1 MRPEEYQAMFDL
13 EEHLWW
19 YDGMREITTAILDP
33 SIAGRRD
40 LRLLDVGCGTGY
52 SLRWLSERF
61 EPELAFGIDAAPSAA
76 RFWKLRELTTAS
88 VASACSLPL
97 RSNSFDLATCF
108 DVIYQFSRKDA
119 ESAVAEV
126 HRVLKPG
133 GSFLI
138 REPAYNWMRGG
149 HDVAVGTRHR
159 FTLTELRHLLIGAG
173 FKLKRATYAN
183 TLLFWAAI
191 PHRLLSRITGGGMS
205 DVKPVPEWR
214 NRILARTLKLESRM
228 LRRLAFPFGLSAIL
242 LVEKQT
248 DDAEKLSCPR
258 PLKD

>member
-19 YDGMREITTAILDP
+19 YDGMREITTAILET
-33 SIAGRRD
+33 GLGNRRD

-52 SLRWLSERF
+52 SLQWLGERF
-61 EPELAFGIDAAPSAA
+61 KPGLAFGIDAAPSAA
-76 RFWKLRELTTAS
+76 KFWKLRELSTAS

-97 RSNSFDLATCF
+97 RSNEFDLATCF
-108 DVIYQFSRKDA
+108 DVLYQFSRKDA

-133 GSFLI
+133 GSFLL

-149 HDVAVGTRHR
+149 HDLAVGTRHR
-159 FTLTELRHLLIGAG
+159 FTLTELRHLLSGSG
-173 FKLKRATYAN
+173 FKLKKATYAN

-191 PHRLLSRITGGGMS
+191 PHRLLSRISGGSRS

-214 NRILARTLKLESRM
+214 NRILANALKVEARL

-242 LVEKQT
+242 LAEKQ
-248 DDAEKLSCPR
+248 DDA
-258 PLKD
+258 

>member
-1 MRPEEYQAMFDL
+1 MRPEEYQAMFEL

-19 YDGMREITTAILDP
+19 YTGMREITTAILETRVG
-33 SIAGRRD
+33 SRRG

-52 SLRWLSERF
+52 SLQWLAKRF
-61 EPELAFGIDAAPSAA
+61 KPDLAFGIDAAPSAA
-76 RFWKLRELTTAS
+76 EFWKLRELETAS

-97 RSNSFDLATCF
+97 KSNSFDLATCF

-119 ESAVAEV
+119 EAAIAEV
-126 HRVLKPG
+126 YRVLKPG

-159 FTLTELRHLLIGAG
+159 FTLAELRRLLTGSG
-173 FKLKRATYAN
+173 FTLNKATYAN

-191 PHRLLSRITGGGMS
+191 PHRLLSRIGGGGES

-214 NRILARTLKLESRM
+214 NRILAKTLRLEARM
-228 LRRLAFPFGLSAIL
+228 LRSLDFPFGLSAIL
-242 LVEKQT
+242 LVEKPHES
-248 DDAEKLSCPR
+248 ASA
-258 PLKD
+258 